1 MRRVWTVLL
10 AWTRLSKPAI
20 CEASKGQV
28 DFHDYPDSIIKEPMH
43 GYLYT
48 CERCGKKF
56 EI

>member
-1 MRRVWTVLL
+1 MNRIWTILL

-20 CEASKGQV
+20 CEASKGWV
-28 DFHDYPDSIIKEPMH
+28 DFHDYPDGIFKEPMH